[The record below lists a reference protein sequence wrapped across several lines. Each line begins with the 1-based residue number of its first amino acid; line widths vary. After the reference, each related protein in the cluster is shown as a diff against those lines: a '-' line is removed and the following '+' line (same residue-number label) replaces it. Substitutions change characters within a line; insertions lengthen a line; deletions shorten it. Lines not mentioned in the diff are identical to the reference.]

1 MRARV
6 GNRVGLCLVGL
17 ALVAGGVGLLTAVRR
32 RPGAALI
39 DASLIDGS
47 TLDTHVLDDK
57 PWALPLLAGAS
68 MLIALVATRWL
79 VLALGWGRIG
89 SRTGAGIAMLG
100 VALKGVDGIGRISV
114 RLVRDGRLRVSV
126 SLQKQADPRQVVRRL
141 DESAIS
147 RVRRAVGRDDA
158 LAVVR
163 LHVRRR

>member
-1 MRARV
+1 M

-17 ALVAGGVGLLTAVRR
+17 ALVAGGAGLLAAARR

-39 DASLIDGS
+39 DGS
-47 TLDTHVLDDK
+47 VVEGR
-57 PWALPLLAGAS
+57 PWALPLLAGAA
-68 MLIALVATRWL
+68 MLLALVATRWL
-79 VLALGWGRIG
+79 VLALGWGRVG

-126 SLQKQADPRQVVRRL
+126 SLQRSADPRQVIRRL

>member
-1 MRARV
+1 MRPRL

-17 ALVAGGVGLLTAVRR
+17 ALVAGGAGLLAAARR
-32 RPGAALI
+32 RPGAALA
-39 DASLIDGS
+39 DASVADGR
-47 TLDTHVLDDK
+47 
-57 PWALPLLAGAS
+57 PWVLPLLAGAA
-68 MLIALVATRWL
+68 MLLALVATRWL
-79 VLALGWGRIG
+79 VMALGWGRVG
-89 SRTGAGIAMLG
+89 SRTGSGIAMLG
-100 VALKGVDGIGRISV
+100 VALKGIDGIGRISV

-126 SLQKQADPRQVVRRL
+126 SLQRSADLRQVIRRL

>member
-1 MRARV
+1 MRPRW
-6 GNRVGLCLVGL
+6 GNRLGLLLVGL
-17 ALVAGGVGLLTAVRR
+17 ALVAGGFGLLAAARG

-39 DASLIDGS
+39 DRSVADG
-47 TLDTHVLDDK
+47 K
-57 PWALPLLAGAS
+57 PWALPLLAGAAIV
-68 MLIALVATRWL
+68 LALVATRWL
-79 VLALGWGRIG
+79 FMALGWGRVG

-100 VALKGVDGIGRISV
+100 VALKGIDGIGHISV

-126 SLQKQADPRQVVRRL
+126 SLRRSADLRQVIRRL

>member
-1 MRARV
+1 MRPRW
-6 GNRVGLCLVGL
+6 GNRVGLLLVGL
-17 ALVAGGVGLLTAVRR
+17 ALVAGGFGLLTAARG

-39 DASLIDGS
+39 DASVAEG
-47 TLDTHVLDDK
+47 K
-57 PWALPLLAGAS
+57 PWALPLLAGAA
-68 MLIALVATRWL
+68 MVLALVATRWL
-79 VLALGWGRIG
+79 FMALGWGRVG

-100 VALKGVDGIGRISV
+100 VALKGIDGIGHISV

-126 SLQKQADPRQVVRRL
+126 SLRRSADLRQVIRRL
-141 DESAIS
+141 DESAVS

>member
-1 MRARV
+1 MRPRM

-17 ALVAGGVGLLTAVRR
+17 ALIAGGFGLLTAARR
-32 RPGAALI
+32 RPGTVLL
-39 DASLIDGS
+39 DASVVDG
-47 TLDTHVLDDK
+47 K
-57 PWALPLLAGAS
+57 PWALPLLGGAA
-68 MLIALVATRWL
+68 MLLALVATRWL
-79 VLALGWGRIG
+79 VLALGWGRVG

-100 VALKGVDGIGRISV
+100 VALKGIDGIGRISV

-126 SLQKQADPRQVVRRL
+126 SLQRSADLRQVIRRL

>member
-1 MRARV
+1 MGPRR
-6 GNRVGLCLVGL
+6 GNRLGLCLVGL
-17 ALVAGGVGLLTAVRR
+17 TLVAGGFGLLAAARG

-39 DASLIDGS
+39 DESVADASVVDG
-47 TLDTHVLDDK
+47 K
-57 PWALPLLAGAS
+57 PWALPLLAGVA
-68 MLIALVATRWL
+68 MVLALVATRWL
-79 VLALGWGRIG
+79 FMALGWGRVG

-100 VALKGVDGIGRISV
+100 VALKGIDGIGRISV

-126 SLQKQADPRQVVRRL
+126 SLRQPADLRQVIRRL